1 VPDINAG
8 PSGRQVE
15 MVGIAARSPSTH
27 NSRSTVRFDMKA
39 ELPLPDWA
47 LMSVNFDWQTLF
59 N

>member
-1 VPDINAG
+1 
-8 PSGRQVE
+8 